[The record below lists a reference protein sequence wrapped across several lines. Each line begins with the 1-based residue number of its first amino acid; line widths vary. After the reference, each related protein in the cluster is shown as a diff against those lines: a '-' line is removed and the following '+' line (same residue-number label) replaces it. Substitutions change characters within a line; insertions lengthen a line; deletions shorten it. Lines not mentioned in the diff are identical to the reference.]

1 MNQKYKDELLAV
13 IGGIKDKKTQDY
25 FLTDLLT
32 PNEYE
37 EIVKRWQIVKHLHS
51 GVTQRQI
58 AKNLGISLAK
68 ITRGSR
74 MLLDKKGGFNQI
86 LNKKK

>member
-13 IGGIKDKKTQDY
+13 IGGIKDKKMQNS
-25 FLTDLLT
+25 FFTDLLT

-37 EIVKRWQIVKHLHS
+37 EIIKRWQIVKQLHS